1 MTERV
6 TATLGGRTF
15 ARSGYWLDPADGVGA
30 VLSKEIEGWDSTSI
44 RGEVTEWPDR
54 DGGRAA
60 PSYYESRNL
69 VLEGFMHIPSFVSGS
84 AVRDR
89 FVANLPNKVFAPFVV
104 TEGSLTRYVMARVQG
119 KPSVVWDG
127 EDTIEVSVQL
137 IATDHRRFAGTGPDS
152 ITDYGVARLPITD
165 GGLVI
170 PPSTVADTNWA
181 TNPSFEVDTSGWV
194 GVGGALARQ
203 TASPPSWVVG
213 VAWARFTAGTGATRP
228 GVLAATTADQRVNL
242 AAGDWAAVSAVLANP
257 AGFTSH
263 FGIRFYDA
271 SNTRISES
279 MSTPANNAGVRVSHS
294 AQAPAGTVYAQPVV
308 YLYAG
313 GATIAAG
320 TTLDFDAVKLSTA
333 STQSDALT
341 RAGDYFDG
349 STAGAGGYAYRWTGA
364 QGASASEK
372 VLPAG
377 LTVPFAIPATVTNNV
392 VAVGSGGT
400 GTPRVVVTILAV
412 NTHLTNPQIMDEL
425 GNRMTFN
432 LVLTVGQSLVIDLDK
447 RTILLN
453 GTASRRSALRGS
465 WIIPRPGMSL
475 TFNAEGFLSTNQA
488 TATVAWT
495 DTWN

>member
-60 PSYYESRNL
+60 PAYFESRNL
-69 VLEGFMHIPSFVSGS
+69 VLEGFMNIPSFVSGV

-89 FVANLPNKVFAPFVV
+89 FVDSLPNKVFAPFVV

-137 IATDHRRFAGTGPDS
+137 IATDHRRFAGTGPESFSDS
-152 ITDYGVARLPITD
+152 GVARLPIAD
-165 GGLVI
+165 GGLAI
-170 PPSTVADTNWA
+170 PSP
-181 TNPSFEVDTSGWV
+181 
-194 GVGGALARQ
+194 
-203 TASPPSWVVG
+203 AS
-213 VAWARFTAGTGATRP
+213 
-228 GVLAATTADQRVNL
+228 
-242 AAGDWAAVSAVLANP
+242 
-257 AGFTSH
+257 
-263 FGIRFYDA
+263 
-271 SNTRISES
+271 
-279 MSTPANNAGVRVSHS
+279 
-294 AQAPAGTVYAQPVV
+294 
-308 YLYAG
+308 
-313 GATIAAG
+313 
-320 TTLDFDAVKLSTA
+320 
-333 STQSDALT
+333 
-341 RAGDYFDG
+341 
-349 STAGAGGYAYRWTGA
+349 
-364 QGASASEK
+364 
-372 VLPAG
+372 G

-392 VAVGSGGT
+392 VKVGSNGT
-400 GTPRVVVTILAV
+400 GTPRVVVTIQAV
-412 NTHLTNPQIMDEL
+412 NSQLTNPQIMDEL

-465 WIIPRPGMSL
+465 WINPRPGMSL